1 MFIQTE
7 ETPNPNALKFMPG
20 REISPLEPMFFANKE
35 EANISGLAVKLFD
48 VDSVTA
54 VFFGDNFITITKNET
69 LEWSAIKPYVLMIIM
84 DHFTAGFDVFRH
96 NNEEKATEPHS
107 KLSQIERE
115 IVELLDSKV
124 RPSVAMDG
132 GDIMFVG
139 FKDGIVQLKLR
150 GACAGCP
157 SSSITLKQGVESMLK
172 HYIPE
177 VIGIE
182 EVLD

>member
-69 LEWSAIKPYVLMIIM
+69 LEWSVIKPYVLMIIM

-96 NNEEKATEPHS
+96 NNE
-107 KLSQIERE
+107 
-115 IVELLDSKV
+115 
-124 RPSVAMDG
+124 
-132 GDIMFVG
+132 
-139 FKDGIVQLKLR
+139 
-150 GACAGCP
+150 
-157 SSSITLKQGVESMLK
+157 
-172 HYIPE
+172 
-177 VIGIE
+177 
-182 EVLD
+182 